1 MKVISDTAEY
11 ALRAV
16 VWMAQERGRVWTTRE
31 LARGTRTPADY
42 LSKVLRMLARGGVVE
57 AQRGVGGGFRLA
69 REPREISVLAVVAA
83 VDPIER
89 IRSCPLKLKAH
100 GTCLCPLHRGLDD
113 ALAGVERALEAA
125 CVADLLDADA
135 PSVPL
140 GIEAA
145 VCRRLAA
152 AHS

>member
-16 VWMAQERGRVWTTRE
+16 VWMAQEQARVWTTRE
-31 LARGTRTPADY
+31 LATGTRTPADY
-42 LSKVLRMLARGGVVE
+42 LSKVLRMLAHGGVVE

-69 REPREISVLAVVAA
+69 RRPREISVLEVINA
-83 VDPIER
+83 VDPVER
-89 IRSCPLKLKAH
+89 IHSCPLKLKAH

-113 ALAGVERALEAA
+113 ALAGVERALGAA
-125 CVADLLDADA
+125 SVAELLDADA
-135 PSVPL
+135 PSVSL

-152 AHS
+152 AES